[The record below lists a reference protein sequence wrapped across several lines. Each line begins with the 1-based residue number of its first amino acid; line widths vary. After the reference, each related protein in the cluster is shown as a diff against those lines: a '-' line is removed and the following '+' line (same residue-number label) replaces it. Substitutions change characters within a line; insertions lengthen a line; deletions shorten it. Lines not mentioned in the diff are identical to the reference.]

1 MKRVHQNSRRSAATT
16 SPSKAFDNLTQEP
29 AITSSNQAR
38 KLTKRRISTRQ
49 SVAKHRR
56 SPTVSSAV
64 RPRRT
69 SLEQDRLSN
78 ETQLESDGM
87 PSHTENQRVT
97 TKPSDGTHR
106 CKICGTHFD
115 RSVLL
120 KAHLLEHGNDRPF
133 PCFTCNIRF
142 TTKWNLMK
150 HQKCRSHR
158 VVQAKAAVIGLE
170 KSAKSIPIKKRKIDW
185 TWPTQLMCQLR
196 PTDADPNTE
205 DDDSITTESIP
216 LTVLSTSTSP
226 IATQLH
232 IKSSTGPTWDQV
244 RAAGSTV
251 KGMLTLELTADQTV
265 QIPVSVKHEDVQRC
279 LHRITPA
286 VKYEA
291 SNASKSTVSDCTS
304 NTELSTGKKLQQNS
318 CVMEPRLS
326 QQPEPHACT
335 SIEVAGSKFNKPNI
349 CHSKLTPSPLSTSN
363 SVINTRTHEELQ
375 AACTILSLANCGEL
389 PPPLLCPVSPPT
401 LVNCRSEPLSKTGLT
416 SSIID
421 GSQVPLEPREFRR
434 DRSPP
439 TIDPVPLMTEQDS
452 IPPNIIPSSSHGMM
466 TSELDPV
473 HGEGSN
479 RSRSAVRHTQHLKS
493 NTISQTLES
502 IEPSATQKQ
511 RTERVVPLMTGSV
524 PNQPK
529 IQPSIRPP
537 PKKRL
542 CEEYERSLAVSPA
555 DIHVPE
561 LRKAATTV
569 DNISLS
575 AIDASPSTTTTSSA
589 NVGSFHGS
597 KLTVS
602 DADASVAAL
611 SVPKPAISSPQ
622 PTMEQNSTTNPLPT
636 GLTSNPVAIVSDT
649 LPTTT
654 VTMVFNPTLTSPVQ
668 YTPLSSAQNVFIL
681 PQLMLLPRIISPYI
695 PNSPNPG
702 VVTSCYIVQPDGG
715 MIRASAV
722 PPIMTNAMPTPIPPA
737 VRNVITAPS
746 TTTKP
751 QGMAAQPAKSTQP
764 IPVVPIS
771 KTVMPTTEINGIAV
785 LEEMQ
790 RKGARPSAPL
800 IRDQLLMDHSS
811 QVSTPPFQPS
821 VSTNVNLGRPNAP
834 SGSTVSKTIGAL
846 QANENPPQPSS
857 VTPSHNTKRADL
869 VPARLVS
876 ILPATNA
883 TSPIPIP
890 STTANP
896 TVIVTTTNPTPAAAV
911 TVPNA
916 TRYGRSSDGR
926 TTSVGRISGPRN
938 EPQRM
943 VSSSLVTSRLMV
955 SRNKYRC
962 YECGLVCHKPCLL
975 RKHYRT
981 HSNVRPYMCQ
991 HCDVSFKTR
1000 GNLSKHMKS
1009 RGHHDRC
1016 VRELGLVHAPLVVDD
1031 ETQVDRQALE
1041 RQRQLVS
1048 KKDHLKRSEI
1058 WRSRFRA
1065 IRANAS
1071 VTSIN
1076 RVSQTPTITR
1086 AAVTSAPDSDM
1097 TMNRMNG
1104 KNGNSPLH
1112 PTHIVSSAD
1121 TKSRPIPTESASR
1134 IPAPNVN
1141 AVHLLQDLPLNLS
1154 VRPRQPTTLV
1164 QYTADAPKRGTS
1176 CIDTEPNE
1184 PSVVKDWSTC
1194 ARNESPVP
1202 DTEAMIRSAVA
1213 AARTLSHEQVTIN
1226 SNAVLSEPMRTSIE
1240 QGMWL
1245 YARRFTRNLTEF
1257 HTYFQV
1263 LSTSILQLFD
1273 IIPMGYRNATQV
1285 TQPGLF

>member
-1 MKRVHQNSRRSAATT
+1 
-16 SPSKAFDNLTQEP
+16 
-29 AITSSNQAR
+29 
-38 KLTKRRISTRQ
+38 
-49 SVAKHRR
+49 
-56 SPTVSSAV
+56 
-64 RPRRT
+64 
-69 SLEQDRLSN
+69 
-78 ETQLESDGM
+78 
-87 PSHTENQRVT
+87 
-97 TKPSDGTHR
+97 
-106 CKICGTHFD
+106 
-115 RSVLL
+115 
-120 KAHLLEHGNDRPF
+120 
-133 PCFTCNIRF
+133 
-142 TTKWNLMK
+142 
-150 HQKCRSHR
+150 
-158 VVQAKAAVIGLE
+158 
-170 KSAKSIPIKKRKIDW
+170 
-185 TWPTQLMCQLR
+185 

-205 DDDSITTESIP
+205 EEDSIATESIP

-232 IKSSTGPTWDQV
+232 IKSGTGPTWDQV
-244 RAAGSTV
+244 RAVGSTV

-279 LHRITPA
+279 LHRLTPA
-286 VKYEA
+286 VKYET

-304 NTELSTGKKLQQNS
+304 NTELSTVKKLQQNS
-318 CVMEPRLS
+318 SVMEPHLS
-326 QQPEPHACT
+326 QPPEPHTCT
-335 SIEVAGSKFNKPNI
+335 SIEVAAGSKFKKPHI
-349 CHSKLTPSPLSTSN
+349 CHPKLTPSSLTTSS

-401 LVNCRSEPLSKTGLT
+401 LANCRPEPLSKTGLT
-416 SSIID
+416 SSILE
-421 GSQVPLEPREFRR
+421 GSQVPLEPRESRR

-452 IPPNIIPSSSHGMM
+452 ILPNIIPSGSHGMM
-466 TSELDPV
+466 TTELDPI

-479 RSRSAVRHTQHLKS
+479 RSRSAFRHTQHLKS
-493 NTISQTLES
+493 NTVSRTLDS
-502 IEPSATQKQ
+502 IEPSATQKH
-511 RTERVVPLMTGSV
+511 RTERVVPLMSGIV

-542 CEEYERSLAVSPA
+542 CEEYERSLAVPPA

-561 LRKAATTV
+561 LRKTATSL
-569 DNISLS
+569 DSISVS
-575 AIDASPSTTTTSSA
+575 AIEASPSTTTISSA
-589 NVGSFHGS
+589 DVGLFHGS
-597 KLTVS
+597 KLTVN
-602 DADASVAAL
+602 DADASIAAL
-611 SVPKPAISSPQ
+611 NIPKPAISSAQ
-622 PTMEQNSTTNPLPT
+622 PTVEQNSTTNPLPT
-636 GLTSNPVAIVSDT
+636 GLTSNPVAIVPDT
-649 LPTTT
+649 IPTTT

-702 VVTSCYIVQPDGG
+702 VVTSCYIVQPDGA
-715 MIRASAV
+715 MIRANAV

-751 QGMAAQPAKSTQP
+751 QGMITQPAKSAQP

-771 KTVMPTTEINGIAV
+771 KTVMPTSEINGIAV

-811 QVSTPPFQPS
+811 QVSTPLFQPS
-821 VSTNVNLGRPNAP
+821 VSTSVNLSRPNAP
-834 SGSTVSKTIGAL
+834 SGPTVSKAIGTLIA
-846 QANENPPQPSS
+846 AENPLQPSS
-857 VTPSHNTKRADL
+857 VTTGHNTKRVDL

-883 TSPIPIP
+883 TPPIPIP
-890 STTANP
+890 STGANP
-896 TVIVTTTNPTPAAAV
+896 TVIATTTTATTTSAV
-911 TVPNA
+911 AMTVPNA
-916 TRYGRSSDGR
+916 TRSGRSSDGR
-926 TTSVGRISGPRN
+926 AASVGRISGPRN
-938 EPQRM
+938 EPQRL
-943 VSSSLVTSRLMV
+943 VSSALVTSRLMV
-955 SRNKYRC
+955 SRNRYRC

-1071 VTSIN
+1071 ATSIN
-1076 RVSQTPTITR
+1076 RVSQAYTITR
-1086 AAVTSAPDSDM
+1086 AAATSAFDSDM
-1097 TMNRMNG
+1097 TVNRMNG
-1104 KNGNSPLH
+1104 KN
-1112 PTHIVSSAD
+1112 AD
-1121 TKSRPIPTESASR
+1121 TKSGPIPTESNSR

-1164 QYTADAPKRGTS
+1164 QYTADAAKRGTS

-1184 PSVVKDWSTC
+1184 PCVVKDWSTC
-1194 ARNESPVP
+1194 ARSKSPVP

-1213 AARTLSHEQVTIN
+1213 AARTMSHEQIAVN
-1226 SNAVLSEPMRTSIE
+1226 SNGAFSEPIRTSVE
-1240 QGMWL
+1240 QVGGQPDGRSTFFPENNTHQPSVSFPAQSTTEPEKTYVSSSQSASCASAAENFPTNGVHMADHRVSFPVESPSVGRKPNSPSHPSSSNRVAL
-1245 YARRFTRNLTEF
+1245 AVMNQRNTPLTNVPLRPRSTSDCALVPGHEAIDTTGEDAASNDITQRSRLRDPRPYKCNVCQIGF
-1257 HTYFQV
+1257 RVTGHLHKHYRAKSHLFQV
-1263 LSTSILQLFD
+1263 LQSHNLPSDTIECVRHSRISISQVVNPDSGQLRVRAIERILAIAQPSQTGSRASTEYTTLAKS
-1273 IIPMGYRNATQV
+1273 N
-1285 TQPGLF
+1285 

>member
-1 MKRVHQNSRRSAATT
+1 
-16 SPSKAFDNLTQEP
+16 
-29 AITSSNQAR
+29 
-38 KLTKRRISTRQ
+38 
-49 SVAKHRR
+49 
-56 SPTVSSAV
+56 
-64 RPRRT
+64 
-69 SLEQDRLSN
+69 
-78 ETQLESDGM
+78 
-87 PSHTENQRVT
+87 
-97 TKPSDGTHR
+97 
-106 CKICGTHFD
+106 
-115 RSVLL
+115 
-120 KAHLLEHGNDRPF
+120 
-133 PCFTCNIRF
+133 
-142 TTKWNLMK
+142 
-150 HQKCRSHR
+150 
-158 VVQAKAAVIGLE
+158 
-170 KSAKSIPIKKRKIDW
+170 
-185 TWPTQLMCQLR
+185 
-196 PTDADPNTE
+196 
-205 DDDSITTESIP
+205 
-216 LTVLSTSTSP
+216 
-226 IATQLH
+226 
-232 IKSSTGPTWDQV
+232 
-244 RAAGSTV
+244 
-251 KGMLTLELTADQTV
+251 MLTLELTTDQTV
-265 QIPVSVKHEDVQRC
+265 QIPVSVKLEDVQRC
-279 LHRITPA
+279 LHRLTPA
-286 VKYEA
+286 VKHEV
-291 SNASKSTVSDCTS
+291 SNASKSMVSDCTS
-304 NTELSTGKKLQQNS
+304 VTELSTIKKLQQS
-318 CVMEPRLS
+318 SGVTEPRPS
-326 QQPEPHACT
+326 QPPEPHACT
-335 SIEVAGSKFNKPNI
+335 STEAATGSKFNKPHI
-349 CHSKLTPSPLSTSN
+349 SHSKLTPSPLTTSS

-401 LVNCRSEPLSKTGLT
+401 LANCRPESLSKTDRT

-439 TIDPVPLMTEQDS
+439 TIDPVPLMIEQDS
-452 IPPNIIPSSSHGMM
+452 VPPDIIPPGSHGMR
-466 TSELDPV
+466 TTEIDPL

-493 NTISQTLES
+493 NAVPRTLDS
-502 IEPSATQKQ
+502 VQPGAIQKH
-511 RTERVVPLMTGSV
+511 RAERVTPLMTGSV
-524 PNQPK
+524 PSQPK

-542 CEEYERSLAVSPA
+542 CEEYERSLALTPA

-561 LRKAATTV
+561 LRKPSTSM
-569 DNISLS
+569 DSISVS
-575 AIDASPSTTTTSSA
+575 TMETNPSTTTTSSA
-589 NVGSFHGS
+589 NVGLFHGS
-597 KLTVS
+597 KLTVN
-602 DADASVAAL
+602 DADASIATLNVT
-611 SVPKPAISSPQ
+611 KPTISSAP
-622 PTMEQNSTTNPLPT
+622 PTMEQNSTTNPIHT
-636 GLTSNPVAIVSDT
+636 GLTSNPVAIVPDT
-649 LPTTT
+649 VPTTT

-702 VVTSCYIVQPDGG
+702 VVTSCYIVQPDGA

-722 PPIMTNAMPTPIPPA
+722 PPIMTNAMPAPIPPA

-751 QGMAAQPAKSTQP
+751 QCMATQPAKSAQP

-790 RKGARPSAPL
+790 RRGARPGAPL
-800 IRDQLLMDHSS
+800 IHEQLLRDHSS
-811 QVSTPPFQPS
+811 QVSTPPLQPS
-821 VSTNVNLGRPNAP
+821 ASTNVNLVRPSAP
-834 SGSTVSKTIGAL
+834 SGSTVSRAIGTL
-846 QANENPPQPSS
+846 QAAENPPQPSS
-857 VTPSHNTKRADL
+857 VTTGHNTKRADL

-883 TSPIPIP
+883 TPPIPIP
-890 STTANP
+890 STGANP
-896 TVIVTTTNPTPAAAV
+896 TVIASTTTPATTSAAAV
-911 TVPNA
+911 IVPNA
-916 TRYGRSSDGR
+916 TRSGRSSDSR
-926 TTSVGRISGPRN
+926 ATSMGRISGPRN
-938 EPQRM
+938 EPQRL
-943 VSSSLVTSRLMV
+943 VNSSLVTSRLMV

-1071 VTSIN
+1071 ATSIS
-1076 RVSQTPTITR
+1076 RVSQSSTITR
-1086 AAVTSAPDSDM
+1086 AAVTSAFDSDM
-1097 TMNRMNG
+1097 TVNRMNG
-1104 KNGNSPLH
+1104 INGNSSPD
-1112 PTHIVSSAD
+1112 PTHIISSVD
-1121 TKSRPIPTESASR
+1121 TKSRPIPTESTGR

-1176 CIDTEPNE
+1176 CIDIEPND
-1184 PSVVKDWSTC
+1184 PPIVKDWSTC
-1194 ARNESPVP
+1194 ARNQSPVP

-1213 AARTLSHEQVTIN
+1213 TARTMSHEQVAVN
-1226 SNAVLSEPMRTSIE
+1226 SSGALSEPMRKSVE
-1240 QGMWL
+1240 QGMWS
-1245 YARRFTRNLTEF
+1245 
-1257 HTYFQV
+1257 YFQ
-1263 LSTSILQLFD
+1263 
-1273 IIPMGYRNATQV
+1273 G
-1285 TQPGLF
+1285 